1 MGGRKEGHDS
11 AFFFGTQSPED
22 VGEHGSDKRPQGG
35 QAPTR
40 ENNLEGVLQELHF

>member
-1 MGGRKEGHDS
+1 MEGRKEGHDS
-11 AFFFGTQSPED
+11 AFFIGTRSPED

-35 QAPTR
+35 QAPIR